1 MTINSTTRKTNPLVG
16 NGNTATYPFAFKVFQ
31 DSEIVVKKLEISTNI
46 ETTLTLGASND
57 YIVTLNSDQNS
68 NPGGS
73 ITLRSGGNNQNL
85 ATGFQIVITS
95 SLTALQGT
103 DLTNQGGFYP
113 EVINDALDKSVILH
127 QQQEDEID
135 RSIKFSLTN
144 SINSTEIT
152 ESATAR
158 ANKVLAFDNTGE
170 IGLSDAA
177 PKAFLIGAT
186 APTNAPDGSIWYDTV
201 SGRTFVYY
209 VDADSSQWVEA
220 NPSFE
225 VGDLTNTNL
234 SNLTDSNIANNAD
247 IDGSKLKND
256 SVPLGKLLDGALPTD
271 ITVNSSNIVNNSII
285 DDDVNSSAAIDSSK
299 LSFTQTNSTTS
310 RTVSSKFADFVS
322 AKDFGAVGDGSNDD
336 TAEIQAAINT
346 GKPVYLPK
354 GTYKITDTL
363 ILNQGYRALI
373 GDECMPVIEMHTEN
387 KSAIAITE
395 PPSSQD
401 GNKGLNEYSR
411 IENLYIQRKVGGSY
425 NIPNYVAVIQE
436 YNAGVVVSG
445 DGSGRA
451 AAVQYTRIS
460 NVRVG
465 NFPVGFYF
473 ADCVGVTVHKCFTQ
487 NLLNYGIRY
496 ATYGRSGNTITV
508 SNRNDSV
515 TDPVAVHNIRVGDKV
530 KFTATSGGA
539 ATMNDA
545 EVTGVTSTTFTFSQT
560 GSDIADTSTCI
571 YSLVN
576 YRTIN
581 PNGQDTFTDITN
593 NMWGVGFYFDAT
605 RFAAGEI
612 SPLASIELVEC
623 DDGRLGDAEGVQSV
637 SYLIAGTGDI
647 RDIFFQRCE
656 SSHADY
662 GWRIN
667 GSNAAPVDLNWDV
680 HIIRPIVDAFKIHGI
695 FIENVNGVGALTIN
709 GGYFVGRGN
718 YLIPDGTY
726 ANANACIQANNSN
739 GIVVTGGTQIL
750 GIGNNAS
757 TETDDGVRFDNCN
770 ECIVSG
776 NRFSNLQFAI
786 SLNGTSYSTIQGN
799 VIGAHYTETENT
811 PTLLMAIRL
820 FGNSTRNTIMGNIIK
835 GKDTSGAGQ
844 YNQGIKISA
853 NGDNENIIVGNAFH
867 PTTVATK
874 ILDSGVGTLKD
885 NNITN

>member
-46 ETTLTLGASND
+46 ETTLTLGANND

-95 SLTALQGT
+95 SLSALQGT

-158 ANKVLAFDNTGE
+158 ANKVLSFDSTGE

-225 VGDLTNTNL
+225 VGDLSNTNL
-234 SNLTDSNIANNAD
+234 SNLTNSNIANNAA
-247 IDGSKLKND
+247 IAQSKLD
-256 SVPLGKLLDGALPTD
+256 LS
-271 ITVNSSNIVNNSII
+271 ITNSEVNNSAAI
-285 DDDVNSSAAIDSSK
+285 DQSKINLSITNSEVNNSAAIDSSK
-299 LSFTQTNSTTS
+299 LSFTQTNSTTA
-310 RTVSSKFADFVS
+310 RTVDSKFKDFVS

-363 ILNQGYRALI
+363 VLNQGYRALI

-387 KSAIAITE
+387 KPAIAITE

-411 IENLYIQRKVGGSY
+411 VENLYIQRKVGGSF

-436 YNAGVVVSG
+436 TNAGVVVSG
-445 DGSGRA
+445 HGSGRS
-451 AAVQYTRIS
+451 AAVQSTRIR
-460 NVRVG
+460 NLRVG
-465 NFPVGFYF
+465 NFAVGFYF
-473 ADCVGVTVHKCFTQ
+473 ADCVSVTVHKCFTQ
-487 NLLNYGIRY
+487 NLLNYGVIQ
-496 ATYGRSGNTITV
+496 ATYARTGTTITV
-508 SNRNDSV
+508 TNRFQISGV
-515 TDPVAVHNIRVGDKV
+515 IQPATVHNIRVGDKV
-530 KFTATSGGA
+530 RFTATNSGTKATDAIYTVISVTSDQKQFTIGPDNGSGG
-539 ATMNDA
+539 
-545 EVTGVTSTTFTFSQT
+545 
-560 GSDIADTSTCI
+560 DIAEATNGTTCI
-571 YSLVN
+571 YSLASYKN
-576 YRTIN
+576 ASNT
-581 PNGQDTFTDITN
+581 QTDLAS
-593 NMWGVGFYFDAT
+593 NMFGVGFYFDAT
-605 RFAAGEI
+605 RFGAGEI

-623 DDGRLGDAEGVQSV
+623 DDGRAGDPIGIESV
-637 SYLIAGTGDI
+637 SYLIAGSGDI

-667 GSNAAPVDLNWDV
+667 GSATADLNWDV
-680 HIIRPIVDAFKIHGI
+680 HIIRPIVDAFQTHGI

-709 GGYFVGRGN
+709 GGYFVGKGN
-718 YLIPDGTY
+718 YLTPDGTY
-726 ANANACIQANNSN
+726 ASANACIKGNSSN

-770 ECIVSG
+770 ECIVMG

-799 VIGAHYTETENT
+799 VIGAHATETEST

-820 FGNSTRNTIMGNIIK
+820 FGNSTRNTIIGNIIK

-874 ILDSGVGTLKD
+874 IDDSGVGTLKD